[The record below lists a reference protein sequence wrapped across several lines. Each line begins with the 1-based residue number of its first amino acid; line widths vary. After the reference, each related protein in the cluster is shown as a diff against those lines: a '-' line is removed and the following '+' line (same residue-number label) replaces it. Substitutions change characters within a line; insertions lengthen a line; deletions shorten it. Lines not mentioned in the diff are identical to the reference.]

1 MEDQD
6 QQDAQDLDGVI
17 AGDPAAI
24 DRWYRRDH
32 PAVWRLAFG
41 LLGERA
47 EADDLA
53 QDAMLQLHDKLTG
66 GEPPRS
72 YRAWRDTLVLN
83 LCRDRLRRRAT
94 RRRIETGAGEPR
106 ARDAAPDSSAALERD
121 DVQRLLRGALLA
133 LPERE
138 RAAFVLRELEGH
150 ATAHVALVLEIGESS
165 VRSLLTLARRRLRD
179 LLGERLDPRPLAARE
194 GRDDRA

>member
-1 MEDQD
+1 MEEHDQHAAGD
-6 QQDAQDLDGVI
+6 IAGLI
-17 AGDPAAI
+17 AGDPDAI

-53 QDAMLQLHDKLTG
+53 QDAMLQLHDTLRA
-66 GEPPRS
+66 GEAPRS
-72 YRAWRDTLVLN
+72 YRAFRDTLVLN
-83 LCRDRLRRRAT
+83 LCRDRLRRRST
-94 RRRIETGAGEPR
+94 R
-106 ARDAAPDSSAALERD
+106 ARAESSAGVVRALETAPASSAALERED
-121 DVQRLLRGALLA
+121 AQRVLRRALDQ

-150 ATAHVALVLEIGESS
+150 ATAHVAAVLEIGESS

-179 LLGERLDPRPLAARE
+179 LLGERLDPRPQAARE
-194 GRDDRA
+194 VRDG

>member
-1 MEDQD
+1 MEDH
-6 QQDAQDLDGVI
+6 QQHDADDLDGVI
-17 AGDPAAI
+17 AGEPDAI
-24 DRWYRRDH
+24 DRWFRRDH

-53 QDAMLQLHDKLTG
+53 QDAMLQLHDRLQA
-66 GEPPRS
+66 GEPPRD

-83 LCRDRLRRRAT
+83 LCRDRLRRRNSRLRA
-94 RRRIETGAGEPR
+94 ESNAGEPR
-106 ARDAAPDSSAALERD
+106 ALACAPASSAELEQFD
-121 DVQRLLRGALLA
+121 AQTLLRRALDR

-150 ATAHVALVLEIGESS
+150 ATSHVAAVLEIGESS
-165 VRSLLTLARRRLRD
+165 VRSLLTLARRRLRE
-179 LLGERLDPRPLAARE
+179 LLGERLDPRPIALRE
-194 GRDDRA
+194 GEDG

>member
-6 QQDAQDLDGVI
+6 QTRPEDLAGVI
-17 AGDPAAI
+17 AGEPEAI

-53 QDAMLQLHDKLTG
+53 QDAMLQLHDKLRAA
-66 GEPPRS
+66 EPLRS
-72 YRAWRDTLVLN
+72 YRAFRDTLVLN
-83 LCRDRLRRRAT
+83 LCRDRMRRRSTRQRAESGAGALRALESAPASSAELEQHDTQRVLRR
-94 RRRIETGAGEPR
+94 
-106 ARDAAPDSSAALERD
+106 ALD
-121 DVQRLLRGALLA
+121 Q

-150 ATAHVALVLEIGESS
+150 ATAHVAAVLEIGESS

-179 LLGERLDPRPLAARE
+179 LLGERLDPRPQAAR
-194 GRDDRA
+194 GTDHV